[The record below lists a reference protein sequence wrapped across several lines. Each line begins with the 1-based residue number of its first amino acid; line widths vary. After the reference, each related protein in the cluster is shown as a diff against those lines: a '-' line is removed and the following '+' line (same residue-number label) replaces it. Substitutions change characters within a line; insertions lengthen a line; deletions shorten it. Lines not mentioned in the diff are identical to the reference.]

1 MNLDFAANWTQIL
14 SFIVPPLIAFV
25 MWVAKKWVQD
35 AVREMGHK
43 VDEATRPI
51 QPYANGGKS
60 LPDLVNLT
68 QQVLDGQGLLHEKVN
83 TVITDLAHLR
93 GRFDQ
98 HIEEG
103 SHD

>member
-1 MNLDFAANWTQIL
+1 MTLDFAANWTQVL

-35 AVREMGHK
+35 AVKEMGDRVEK
-43 VDEATRPI
+43 ATYPI
-51 QPYANGGKS
+51 QPNANGGKS

-68 QQVLDGQGLLHEKVN
+68 QQVLDGQGLLHEKLN
-83 TVITDLAHLR
+83 TVITDVAHLT

-98 HIEEG
+98 HIEE
-103 SHD
+103 SK